1 MRVAFH
7 CHPLSVASADGV
19 AGVAGVV
26 GEPGHP
32 GQAGNAGVSQRDA
45 RPVTQHTAILLT
57 IEPADGI
64 QGSFPNTSGGPV
76 KTVTAW
82 GYARLNAIRSLF
94 NSRSACGQARFQRTG
109 RRENMEH
116 RHLIFDEINL
126 RTKRLK
132 TSIHVVRLGAYP
144 TACTQTL

>member
-1 MRVAFH
+1 M
-7 CHPLSVASADGV
+7 DGV

-26 GEPGHP
+26 GEPGHPGHVGHVGHP

-64 QGSFPNTSGGPV
+64 QGSFPYTSGGPV

-82 GYARLNAIRSLF
+82 G
-94 NSRSACGQARFQRTG
+94 
-109 RRENMEH
+109 
-116 RHLIFDEINL
+116 
-126 RTKRLK
+126 
-132 TSIHVVRLGAYP
+132 
-144 TACTQTL
+144 